1 MAASG
6 PMTTLRD
13 AFRRHERRLAALWL
27 AFTLLLILVVAVKPV
42 RMRVLARVQ
51 VAVDWWDRRWERRLA
66 EGQKLVDAGRFA
78 NAEPFLVS
86 LDASFPAP
94 HSRYG
99 RDKER
104 EVLLS
109 LLARSYEALGH
120 KTLAMKT
127 WLKLTQFDSL
137 NYRNHV
143 AYAHAAE
150 RLRGG
155 WAEAPEARDGYGH
168 ALRLLPS
175 HLPSLRGYLKFYLD
189 RGEFTTVRDAFNG
202 YLDSF
207 LVERF
212 TVTAG
217 DTSLTIPVS
226 VDGSSHVV
234 EFALPR
240 PAGWRGELVIS
251 SPTYPLAIDSASLVP
266 AVVVGAA
273 VPRSARP
280 IDLAAVRASH
290 MMQSGAGWVPTDS
303 MGALHLPVQ
312 ADAGGVA
319 RVRLSMRAFKL
330 MDAKLWGSV
339 QQSYKNLLD
348 TQGLAN
354 ATARTASYANAAKAD
369 SAFNLIGWSQGG
381 QYDPKEP

>member
-1 MAASG
+1 
-6 PMTTLRD
+6 MTTLRD

-27 AFTLLLILVVAVKPV
+27 AFTLLLILAVAVKPV

-51 VAVDWWDRRWERRLA
+51 VGVDWWNRRWERQLA
-66 EGQKLVDAGRFA
+66 EGQKLVDTGRFA
-78 NAEPFLVS
+78 TAEPFLVS
-86 LDASFPAP
+86 LDASFPAR

-127 WLKLTQFDSL
+127 WTRLAQFDSL

-150 RLRGG
+150 RLLGG
-155 WAEAPEARDGYGH
+155 WAEAPEARDGYAH

-189 RGEFTTVRDAFNG
+189 RGEYITVRDAFNA
-202 YLDSF
+202 YLDAF

-217 DTSLTIPVS
+217 DTSVAVPLS
-226 VDGSSHVV
+226 VDGNAHVV

-240 PAGWRGELVIS
+240 PAGWHGELVIA
-251 SPTYPLAIDSASLVP
+251 SPSYPLAVDAASLVP
-266 AVVVGAA
+266 ALAVGATA
-273 VPRSARP
+273 PRSERP
-280 IDLAAVRASH
+280 IDLSAMRASH
-290 MMQSGAGWVPTDS
+290 MIQSGAGWVPTDS
-303 MGALHLPVQ
+303 TGALHIPLQ

-319 RVRLSMRAFKL
+319 RVRLTMRAFKL
-330 MDAKLWGSV
+330 MDAKLWVTV
-339 QQSYKNLLD
+339 QQSYRNLLD
-348 TQGLAN
+348 TEGLTK
-354 ATARTASYANAAKAD
+354 ATTRTAVYANAAKAD

-381 QYDPKEP
+381 QYDPNEP